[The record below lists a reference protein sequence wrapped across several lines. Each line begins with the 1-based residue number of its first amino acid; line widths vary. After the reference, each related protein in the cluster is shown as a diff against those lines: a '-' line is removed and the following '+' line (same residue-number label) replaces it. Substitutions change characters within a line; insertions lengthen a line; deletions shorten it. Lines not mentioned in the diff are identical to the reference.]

1 MSDTPRT
8 DALCSDPYK
17 ADTTQGLL
25 NMAVELSRDL
35 ERENAA
41 LRAEVEAWKAFALH
55 QMHCAVCAESIAD
68 CDVGMPLYHAAR
80 KESA

>member
-8 DALCSDPYK
+8 DTEAFA
-17 ADTTQGLL
+17 ADDSCYDVVQ
-25 NMAVELSRDL
+25 ADFARDL
-35 ERENAA
+35 EREVEA
-41 LRAEVEAWKAFALH
+41 LCAEVEAWKAFALH
-55 QMHCAVCAESIAD
+55 QMHCTVCAESIAD